1 MAGMTATGLDARP
14 MPVRRGAW
22 AIYDVFRTAGGGQL
36 FIGVT
41 SDQQWTRFVEEFG
54 LQQLAADPRLATNV
68 TRLAERSWLI
78 PALQEVLAAI
88 PRDEVARRCERA
100 NVSWA
105 PVGQPGDLFTDQHL
119 LATGGLVDVF
129 ISRFGGGD
137 GKIAG
142 LPALPLE
149 FGPDR
154 RRPGLRL
161 QPPRIG
167 EHNAEVLSKA
177 GFSGNEIAQ
186 LDQTGVIA
194 TPSAGG

>member
-1 MAGMTATGLDARP
+1 M
-14 MPVRRGAW
+14 
-22 AIYDVFRTAGGGQL
+22 
-36 FIGVT
+36 
-41 SDQQWTRFVEEFG
+41 
-54 LQQLAADPRLATNV
+54 

-88 PRDEVARRCERA
+88 PQEEAARRCEQA

-105 PVGQPGDLFTDQHL
+105 PIGQPGDLFADPHL

-149 FGPDR
+149 FDPDR
-154 RRPGLRL
+154 T
-161 QPPRIG
+161 
-167 EHNAEVLSKA
+167 S
-177 GFSGNEIAQ
+177 
-186 LDQTGVIA
+186 
-194 TPSAGG
+194 PSAAADRRAQRRSAGRIRILE